1 MRKDL
6 CPSGLSPGHPMCSL
20 VITYFIAYFTQ
31 AHFFIWQNDQEEG
44 GSFLR
49 QGICQ
54 RGAVTEHL
62 LRLEEAMSGQQR
74 LCECVYYCIRY
85 LQLIDP

>member
-1 MRKDL
+1 MSLRSL
-6 CPSGLSPGHPMCSL
+6 PWPSNVFLSYNILYSLFYPG
-20 VITYFIAYFTQ
+20 T
-31 AHFFIWQNDQEEG
+31 FFIWQNDQEEG

-49 QGICQ
+49 QDICQ

-62 LRLEEAMSGQQR
+62 LRLAGAMPGQQR
-74 LCECVYYCIRY
+74 LCEYVYYCIRY